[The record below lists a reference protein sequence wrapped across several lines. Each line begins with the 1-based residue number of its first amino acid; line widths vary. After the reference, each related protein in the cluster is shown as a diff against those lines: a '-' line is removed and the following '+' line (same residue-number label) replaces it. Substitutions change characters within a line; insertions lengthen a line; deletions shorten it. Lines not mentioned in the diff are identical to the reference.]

1 MKMIN
6 KMSLILCV
14 AIFTGC
20 ATKDLPASKPFKT
33 TIIHINDHHSHIDGE
48 KMSLK
53 INNKAVDVYI
63 GGFARVISKIK
74 ELQSNSVNPVT
85 LHAGDALQGTM
96 YYTIFKGELD
106 AKLMNLITWDAFELG
121 NHEFDD
127 GDEELHKFL
136 KSLDTSILAS
146 NIKANQK
153 SPLYN
158 DLKPYKIITKDNQ
171 KIAIIGIDVAYKTKY
186 SSRPSKNVEF
196 FDEIQSVNKHIQE
209 LKAEGINKFI
219 VLSHFGFE
227 NDIKLASQIEG
238 VDVIIGGDSHTLMG
252 DFDMVGLKSTTNDY
266 PKIVKSKDN
275 KKVCIAQ
282 AWQYSYLVGSLDV
295 EFDKYGDV
303 TKCSGEPILLVDS
316 NTQNRNLLDTVK
328 SNSQLQLVDED
339 KKALEIIKGY
349 KSKLDKKQKEIVGFN
364 KEYIGH
370 NRIPLDKSDGV
381 CSLKYGS
388 EIAPLIAK
396 SFYMKSKKASFAI
409 QNAGGVRSGLKSGN
423 ITIEDVYKLLPFSN
437 TLIEFNMSG
446 KEVKELL
453 EDAFSSTF
461 DKSSSGAFVYGYG
474 IRYDVDSKQS
484 KGNRVSNIEVLNKTI
499 DKFEPMDFDK
509 KYIVVTNSYIA
520 DGKDGYEKFAAIKD
534 KTDTYYDYAMSFVDL
549 IKSRPNIVPVKQ
561 AYRPI
566 KSFK

>member
-1 MKMIN
+1 MIS
-6 KMSLILCV
+6 KISLVVLV
-14 AIFTGC
+14 AIFSGC
-20 ATKDLPASKPFKT
+20 STKDLPHSKPFKT
-33 TIIHINDHHSHIDGE
+33 TIIHINDHHSHIDDE

-53 INNKAVDVYI
+53 IDGETVDVDI
-63 GGFARVISKIK
+63 GGFARVVSKIK
-74 ELQSNSVNPVT
+74 ELQSSSVNPIT

-96 YYTIFKGELD
+96 YYTVFKGEVD
-106 AKLMNLITWDAFELG
+106 AKLMNLIAWDAFELG

-136 KSLDTSILAS
+136 KSLNTSILAS

-186 SSRPSKNVEF
+186 SSRPSENVEF
-196 FDEIQSVNKHIQE
+196 FDEIQSVNKHIKE

-227 NDIKLASQIEG
+227 NDLKLASQIEG

-252 DFDMVGLKSTTNDY
+252 DFNMVGLKSTAKNY
-266 PKIVKSKDN
+266 PTIVKSKDN

-316 NTQNRNLLDTVK
+316 STQNKNLLNTVK
-328 SNSQLQLVDED
+328 SNPQLELVDED
-339 KKALEIIKGY
+339 KKALEIIEGY
-349 KSKLDKKQKEIVGFN
+349 KSKLDKKQKEIVGLN
-364 KEYIGH
+364 KKYIGH
-370 NRIPLDKSDGV
+370 NRIPCDKSDGIS
-381 CSLKYGS
+381 SLDYGS
-388 EIAPLIAK
+388 EIAPLLAK
-396 SFYMKSKKASFAI
+396 AFYLKSNNASFAI

-437 TLIEFNMSG
+437 TLIEFKMSG
-446 KEVKELL
+446 KDVKELL

-484 KGNRVSNIEVLNKTI
+484 KGNRVSNIEVLDKTT
-499 DKFEPMDFDK
+499 DKFEPIDFDK

-520 DGKDGYEKFAAIKD
+520 DGKDGYEKFATIKD
-534 KTDTYYDYAMSFVDL
+534 KIDTYYDYAMSFVDL
-549 IKSRPNIVPVKQ
+549 VKTQPNIAPVEKV
-561 AYRPI
+561 YHPI